1 MKPPTE
7 RKRDAMRSLAVMRY
21 EIVVIDQKYSGSFG
35 FQDPIHG
42 HFGLHVPFNR
52 FQKFDH
58 VMENFNEHADG
69 LVPLH
74 PLC

>member
-1 MKPPTE
+1 MDLETADSTE
-7 RKRDAMRSLAVMRY
+7 AGSR
-21 EIVVIDQKYSGSFG
+21 EIVDSDHSNQKYSGSVG
-35 FQDPIHG
+35 FQDPVGG
-42 HFGLHVPFNR
+42 HFSLHAAFNR

-58 VMENFNEHADG
+58 VMEKFNEHAGG